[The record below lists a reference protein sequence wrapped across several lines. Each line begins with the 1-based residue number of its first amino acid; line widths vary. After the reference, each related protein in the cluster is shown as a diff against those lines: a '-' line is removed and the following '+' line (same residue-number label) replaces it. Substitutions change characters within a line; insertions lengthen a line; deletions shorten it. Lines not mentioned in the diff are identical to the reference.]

1 MSSNNLINLR
11 TSPLTRLHQ
20 SLEELLFC
28 GGLASQKSELE
39 PNTISILNGRRTKRY
54 PLIALTTQRSM
65 GPARHVLSQ
74 RVVAGTFVVDAP
86 YNPSQTNKHNHK
98 SLEMTNA

>member
-1 MSSNNLINLR
+1 MSSKNLIHLR
-11 TSPLTRLHQ
+11 KSPLTRLYQ
-20 SLEELLFC
+20 SLGEFVFC
-28 GGLASQKSELE
+28 GGLASEKSEFE

-86 YNPSQTNKHNHK
+86 YNPSQTHKNNHK

>member
-1 MSSNNLINLR
+1 MSSKNLIHLR
-11 TSPLTRLHQ
+11 TSPLTKLYQ
-20 SLEELLFC
+20 SLEEMVFC
-28 GGLASQKSELE
+28 GGLASEKSQQE

-54 PLIALTTQRSM
+54 PLMALTTQRSM
-65 GPARHVLSQ
+65 RPARHVLSQ

-86 YNPSQTNKHNHK
+86 YNPSQTHKHNHK

>member
-1 MSSNNLINLR
+1 MSNKNLIHLR
-11 TSPLTRLHQ
+11 KSPLTKLYQ
-20 SLEELLFC
+20 SLEELIFC
-28 GGLASQKSELE
+28 GGLAAEKSEFE
-39 PNTISILNGRRTKRY
+39 TNTISILNGRRTKRY
-54 PLIALTTQRSM
+54 PLIALTTHRSM

-86 YNPSQTNKHNHK
+86 YNPSQTHKNNHK

>member
-1 MSSNNLINLR
+1 MSDVNLIHLK
-11 TSPLTRLHQ
+11 TSPLTRLYQ
-20 SLEELLFC
+20 SLQTLIFN
-28 GGLASQKSELE
+28 GGLANKKSELE

-54 PLIALTTQRSM
+54 PLMALTTQRSM

-86 YNPSQTNKHNHK
+86 YNPSQTHKNNHK

>member
-1 MSSNNLINLR
+1 MSNKNLVYLR
-11 TSPLTRLHQ
+11 KSPLTKLYQ
-20 SLEELLFC
+20 SLEEFIFC
-28 GGLASQKSELE
+28 GGLACEKSKFE

-54 PLIALTTQRSM
+54 PLIALTTKRSM

-86 YNPSQTNKHNHK
+86 YNPSQKHKHNHK

>member
-1 MSSNNLINLR
+1 MSNTHLIQLR
-11 TSPLTRLHQ
+11 ATPLTKLYH
-20 SLEELLFC
+20 SLQDVFFY
-28 GGLASQKSELE
+28 GGLAIEKSDIE

-86 YNPSQTNKHNHK
+86 YNPSQTHKNNHK

>member
-1 MSSNNLINLR
+1 MKKINLIHLRNTPLSNLF
-11 TSPLTRLHQ
+11 Q
-20 SLEELLFC
+20 SLEKIGFK
-28 GGLASQKSELE
+28 GGLALEKSTLE
-39 PNTISILNGRRTKRY
+39 PKTISILNGRRTKRY

>member
-1 MSSNNLINLR
+1 MSDVNLIHLK

-20 SLEELLFC
+20 SLQTLVFD
-28 GGLASQKSELE
+28 GGLANKKSELE

-54 PLIALTTQRSM
+54 PLMALTTQRSM

-86 YNPSQTNKHNHK
+86 YNPSQTHKNNHK